1 MGLWR
6 ITQKLGTP
14 LTDGLPTSSY
24 DMPHTV
30 NTVVRYREMIDSFNE
45 LPKEKRPP
53 ENIWFSSE
61 RLEVWFDDVFR
72 TDRSSSSVIELNVS
86 EVEG

>member
-6 ITQKLGTP
+6 ITLKLGIP
-14 LTDGLPTSSY
+14 LDHGLPTSSY

-30 NTVVRYREMIDSFNE
+30 NTVLRYREMIDGFGE
-45 LPKEKRPP
+45 LPKDKRPP
-53 ENIWFSSE
+53 ESIWFSSE
-61 RLEVWFDDVFR
+61 RLEAWFDDVFR
-72 TDRSSSSVIELNVS
+72 TGRHSSSVIELNIN

>member
-6 ITQKLGTP
+6 VTQKVGIP
-14 LTDGLPTSSY
+14 LEGGLPTSSY

-30 NTVVRYREMIDSFNE
+30 NTVIRYREMIDSFNE
-45 LPKEKRPP
+45 LPKDKRPP
-53 ENIWFSSE
+53 ESIWFSSE
-61 RLEVWFDDVFR
+61 RLERWFDDVFR
-72 TDRSSSSVIELNVS
+72 TDSHSSSTIELNIS

>member
-6 ITQKLGTP
+6 VTQKVGIP
-14 LTDGLPTSSY
+14 LEGGLPTSSY

-30 NTVVRYREMIDSFNE
+30 NTVIRYREMIDSFNE
-45 LPKEKRPP
+45 LPKDKRPP
-53 ENIWFSSE
+53 ESIWFSSE
-61 RLEVWFDDVFR
+61 RLEAWFDDVFR
-72 TDRSSSSVIELNVS
+72 TDSHSSSTIELNIS